1 MQNLTNEQ
9 KAQAYNNLLHQYQ
22 RLQEQVRQIK
32 SEEVN
37 ISDAN
42 QRKVN
47 ELEAI
52 MKQVYSQTE
61 RLYR

>member
-32 SEEVN
+32 AEEVN

>member
-1 MQNLTNEQ
+1 MQHLTNEQ

-32 SEEVN
+32 AEEVN

-47 ELEAI
+47 ELELM
-52 MKQVYSQTE
+52 MKRVYSQTE
-61 RLYR
+61 KLYR

>member
-1 MQNLTNEQ
+1 MQHLTNEQ

-32 SEEVN
+32 AEEVN

-47 ELEAI
+47 ELEMM